1 LQSPSFSL
9 LSRADDLVQKRRRDE
24 GVRPVKI
31 STWNING
38 VRARASDVYDF
49 LREEQPDVLCLQE
62 VKASAH
68 QVPVSLSGHEGYWSY
83 WHGNK
88 GYSGVA
94 ILVRRACCPVRPV
107 FSHPAFD
114 FEQRVVVVELG
125 NLRLASIYVPNGGK
139 ELAPKLTF
147 LQAMAAWTG
156 EELRDGRDL
165 LLCGDLNVTRG
176 PNDVHPSE
184 RDASLIGQTKA
195 ERSLFETLLAHH
207 LTDLGRHFAPDDQSL
222 FTWWAPWRE
231 HRERNIGWRI
241 DYVLTSPA
249 MTALAKA
256 CTAQREFGS
265 SDHGPVSATFER
277 ALFDPASVKPGAE
290 QVATPETTGPQLDLF
305 GNKV

>member
-1 LQSPSFSL
+1 M
-9 LSRADDLVQKRRRDE
+9 
-24 GVRPVKI
+24 KI

-38 VRARASDVYDF
+38 VRARESDVYEF

-107 FSHPAFD
+107 FTHPAFD
-114 FEQRVVVVELG
+114 MEQRIVVAELG

-147 LQAMAAWTG
+147 LQELERWAG
-156 EELRDGRDL
+156 EHLRHGRDL
-165 LLCGDLNVTRG
+165 VLCGDLNVTRTG
-176 PNDVHPSE
+176 SDVHTSE
-184 RDASLIGQTKA
+184 RDETRLGQTRQ
-195 ERSLFETLLAHH
+195 ERSLFEKLLAHE
-207 LTDLGRHFAPDDQSL
+207 LTDLGRHFAPDDESL

-241 DYVLTSPA
+241 DYVLASPA
-249 MTALAKA
+249 MSALAKS
-256 CTAQREFGS
+256 CTAQRQFGS
-265 SDHGPVSATFER
+265 SDHGPVSAMFER
-277 ALFDPASVKPGAE
+277 SVFDPASVKEGAE
-290 QVATPETTGPQLDLF
+290 QAPPEATGPQLDLF
-305 GNKV
+305 GNAL